1 MDIQSNSII
10 VPKSARYSL
19 KLPESGKAATVWLLI
34 HGYAQLASDFL
45 SEFEFIK
52 NEDHM
57 LIAPEGLSKFYFRNK
72 IGASW
77 MTKEDRGNEISDYID
92 FLNLLMEKIQKEYDL
107 KDAAFNLLGFSQ
119 GVHTAVRFFIKGKY
133 NFENL
138 ILCSSD
144 FPKDADFEKI
154 KEKLNKSKLYF
165 IHGTSDSAISNE
177 RYVESIKLLSENKI
191 EFEDISFEGDHVLNK
206 KFLSDHFV
214 NKKSIR

>member
-1 MDIQSNSII
+1 MEIQSNSII

-19 KLPESGKAATVWLLI
+19 MLPESGKADIVWLLI

-52 NEDHM
+52 NEHHM

-77 MTKEDRGNEISDYID
+77 MTKEDRENEISDYID
-92 FLNLLMEKIQKEYDL
+92 FLNLLMEKIHKEYDL
-107 KDAAFNLLGFSQ
+107 KDTAFNLLGFSQ
-119 GVHTAVRFFIKGKY
+119 GVHTAVRFFIEGKY

-144 FPKDADFEKI
+144 FPKDADFVKLN
-154 KEKLNKSKLYF
+154 EKLKKSKMYF

-177 RYVESIKLLSENKI
+177 RYDESIRLLKDNEIN
-191 EFEDISFEGDHVLNK
+191 FEDISFKGDHVLNK
-206 KFLSDHFV
+206 KLLNDLFC
-214 NKKSIR
+214 K